1 MQAKKTQ
8 KAVYSWE
15 IQPEPITGAAR
26 EVRTQILVVGSG
38 VAGVVT
44 ALAAAE
50 EGARVVVL
58 SRARKCIALGGSI
71 FAFNSR
77 LTKKFG
83 INYNLSDVM
92 QRVMMLNSKRVDE
105 EAWSIFLRQSGRVM
119 DWAMD
124 YGEAHGLTPVLQNC
138 EEITQ
143 FPIIGEY
150 LGTHLFIGGKNGQDI
165 SRNPQQDLL
174 TIFQDAAVKLGV
186 DFRFRVSAKQ
196 LLREKDGRRRVKG
209 LIALEEDGT
218 YTRYLAEHVVL
229 ATGDYSKNLE
239 MMEKFHPY
247 LPVKDAPEEPE
258 DAEGGPGGDRSST
271 GDGSGHLMALW
282 AGGAWQK
289 CASHAAIVF
298 DMPGVSRPPRQ
309 EMLKP
314 ENLHIREN
322 NFAFNMCNWHLAV
335 NKFGERF
342 HNEHCTFGWHGQQI
356 LTQPGQ
362 TCFNI
367 YDANCVKKTGALGP
381 GRLGGKPIS
390 EEESLWA
397 RCYGKGYS
405 TLEEFAQAFDLP
417 VEQFVKTVKRY
428 NELCYK
434 GADEDFFK
442 PAEFMVPIEKP
453 PFYGGR
459 GGYFFLIAVGGL
471 NCSSKMQALDKDDQ
485 VIPGLYYIGTVAGDF
500 FSNMYSTIMP
510 GANLGRTMTFG
521 YLTGK
526 ALAGDRSL
534 I

>member
-1 MQAKKTQ
+1 MSESRETQ

-15 IQPEPITGAAR
+15 IRPEPITDIAR
-26 EVRTQILVVGSG
+26 EVRTKILVVGSG

-44 ALAAAE
+44 ALSAAE
-50 EGARVVVL
+50 DGAKVIVL
-58 SRARKCIALGGSI
+58 SKAKKCIALGGSV

-92 QRVMMLNSKRVDE
+92 QRVMLLNSKRIDE
-105 EAWSIFLRQSGRVM
+105 QAWSVFLNKSGRVM

-138 EEITQ
+138 ESIAQ
-143 FPIIGEY
+143 YPIIGEY
-150 LGTHLFIGGKNGQDI
+150 FGTHLFIGGKNGADI
-165 SRNPQQDLL
+165 TRNPQQDLL
-174 TIFQDAAVKLGV
+174 EIFQDEAVKLGV

-196 LLREKDGRRRVKG
+196 LIREEDNKRRVTG

-218 YTRYLAEHVVL
+218 HTRYLAENVVL
-229 ATGDYSKNLE
+229 ATGDYGKNPE
-239 MMEKFHPY
+239 MMEKFHSY
-247 LPVKDAPEEPE
+247 LPTKAQ
-258 DAEGGPGGDRSST
+258 AETPDDGEGPGGDRSST

-282 AGGAWQK
+282 AGGVWQK

-298 DMPGVSRPPRQ
+298 DMAGVSRPPRQ

-314 ENLHIREN
+314 ENVHIKEN

-356 LTQPGQ
+356 LTQPGKI
-362 TCFNI
+362 CFNI
-367 YDANCVKKTGALGP
+367 YNAECVKKTGARGS
-381 GRLGGKPIS
+381 GRLGGRPLT
-390 EEESLWA
+390 EEESQWA
-397 RCYGKGYS
+397 RCYGKGFN
-405 TLEEFAQAFDLP
+405 TLEEFAEAFDLP

-428 NELCYK
+428 NELCHK
-434 GADEDFFK
+434 GQDEDFFK
-442 PAEFMVPIEKP
+442 PAEYLVPIENP
-453 PFYGGR
+453 PYYGGR
-459 GGYFFLIAVGGL
+459 GGYFFLIPLGGM
-471 NCSSKMQALDKDDQ
+471 NCNYKMQALDKDDN
-485 VIPGLYYIGTVAGDF
+485 VIPGLYYIGTMAGDF

-526 ALAGDRSL
+526 ALVNQ
-534 I
+534 